1 VIGQVSTTESGDDD
15 VDNERNRVINGGA
28 DSECLRLVNLT
39 KVRNV
44 TLVGV
49 HITNS
54 IFISGLVNN

>member
-44 TLVGV
+44 TLV
-49 HITNS
+49 
-54 IFISGLVNN
+54 